1 MAKEKEETKQI
12 VTNISQAAAAEMV
25 EVPTATAIAFKL
37 EDGTVVNEHGLLFEI
52 YKSVKKIEKSVA

>member
-1 MAKEKEETKQI
+1 MVKDKEEVKQV
-12 VTNISQAAAAEMV
+12 VTNIPQTSAEMV

-37 EDGTVVNEHGLLFEI
+37 ESGEVVNEHGLLLEI